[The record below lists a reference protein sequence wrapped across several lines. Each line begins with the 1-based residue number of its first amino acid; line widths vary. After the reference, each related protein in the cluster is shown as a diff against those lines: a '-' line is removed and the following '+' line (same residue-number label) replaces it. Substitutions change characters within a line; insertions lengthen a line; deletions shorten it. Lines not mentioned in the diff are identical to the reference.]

1 MEHISAYSLIVEEHT
16 QLYLAYMKDQLK
28 LTDNEIEANMYEI
41 VIEMLA
47 QHGYQ
52 HYEIS
57 NFAKSFTKSSQ
68 SMVLEK

>member
-1 MEHISAYSLIVEEHT
+1 
-16 QLYLAYMKDQLK
+16 MKDQLK

-47 QHGYQ
+47 QHGYH

-57 NFAKSFTKSSQ
+57 NFSKSGY
-68 SMVLEK
+68 